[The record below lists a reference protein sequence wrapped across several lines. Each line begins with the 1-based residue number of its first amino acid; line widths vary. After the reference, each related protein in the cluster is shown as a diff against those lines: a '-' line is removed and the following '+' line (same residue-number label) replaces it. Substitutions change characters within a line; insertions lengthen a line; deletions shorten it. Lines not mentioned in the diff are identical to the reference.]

1 MAVFIK
7 NISDP
12 GVVVSGQHK
21 QVVTAVFNPEAD
33 ILAGHGTVED
43 DISACFGCFTGAHM
57 SQRAVFRGDAFDQ
70 YFNFSAG
77 RFVAKQPGRND
88 PGIVEHEDV
97 IGLEQIGEIRK
108 LPVF

>member
-1 MAVFIK
+1 MAMFIK

-21 QVVTAVFNPEAD
+21 QVVTAVFDPEAD
-33 ILAGHGTVED
+33 IFAGHGSVED
-43 DISACFGCFTGAHM
+43 DISAYFGCFTGAHM

-70 YFNFSAG
+70 YFNFAAC

-88 PGIVEHEDV
+88 PGVVEHEDV
-97 IGLEQIGEIRK
+97 IGIEQIGEIRK